1 MIKAKAHHLAEYRE
15 DAGMRIHIPNYR
27 YLQRDFK
34 VLMKMAY
41 SLKQKKPNLKRNIKF
56 DEDSLGLYMDI
67 QLSPDWQWQR
77 VKPDQARQAVPKENM
92 GGGLVK
98 SVRMISGVYST
109 PMRPNRIRR
118 TQGSAKAARKTR
130 I

>member
-92 GGGLVK
+92 GGAL
-98 SVRMISGVYST
+98 
-109 PMRPNRIRR
+109 
-118 TQGSAKAARKTR
+118 
-130 I
+130 